1 MSLHVGALL
10 VSRKTRRR
18 ARVTGL
24 TTTMVRI
31 EFSDRGWQW
40 RLKEEIEALYRVV

>member
-1 MSLHVGALL
+1 
-10 VSRKTRRR
+10 
-18 ARVTGL
+18 
-24 TTTMVRI
+24 MVRI